1 MKNEIPQQ
9 LKNHRLISI
18 IILVLGLTLITF
30 MIIVEGEL
38 GALPLFLLIL
48 GITWYAFTHY
58 QIRKHMRRDEHQDRL

>member
-30 MIIVEGEL
+30 MITVEGEL

-48 GITWYAFTHY
+48 ATSSILFKINPITKEPY
-58 QIRKHMRRDEHQDRL
+58 K